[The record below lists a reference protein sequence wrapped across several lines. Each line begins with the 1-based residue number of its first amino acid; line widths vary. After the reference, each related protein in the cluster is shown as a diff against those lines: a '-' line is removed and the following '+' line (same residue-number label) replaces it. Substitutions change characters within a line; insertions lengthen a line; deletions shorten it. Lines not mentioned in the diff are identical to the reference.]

1 MRVLT
6 LLGLASCVYWV
17 MTHPGEWEKL
27 QQDEAQFR
35 ADLYSGKFLS
45 DAAEEWENH
54 ISKVKNKDDKYRHSF
69 EEFERM
75 SIGKHAVTS
84 FFLPLTHSSSLSLED
99 SDSNNSTSDS
109 NDSTSNSN
117 DSIPPVATKADV
129 EDIPGED
136 TMKKLDELLAQD
148 EL

>member
-45 DAAEEWENH
+45 DAATEWENH

-69 EEFERM
+69 EEFESTCGDLIFPSGVTVKRM
-75 SIGKHAVTS
+75 STVPMFSRPICEFT
-84 FFLPLTHSSSLSLED
+84 
-99 SDSNNSTSDS
+99 
-109 NDSTSNSN
+109 
-117 DSIPPVATKADV
+117 
-129 EDIPGED
+129 
-136 TMKKLDELLAQD
+136 
-148 EL
+148 